1 MIVRQAVRFAYK
13 TLLPARIKMSI
24 DIFKYLRME
33 RVGGLDEKKVLLL
46 SPHPDDDII
55 GCGGTLQNY
64 RARGAEITSVY
75 MTDGRKGN
83 PRYGEEELVSIRRQ
97 EAKTAADIIGIQ
109 RLIFFDN
116 RDSELSV
123 TSKTVTELSKV
134 LKDIRPEAVFLPF
147 ILDDH
152 PDHAATIQIFLAA
165 IKSLPPVM
173 CYTWGIWTP
182 LPCFNVAVDITAS
195 ADLKRNA
202 LAAHKSQT
210 EIVDLIGGVF
220 SLSRYHAVISGIKEN
235 KEMGWAEV
243 YIVCSSNEYQ
253 RLAAAVGW

>member
-1 MIVRQAVRFAYK
+1 MIRETVRFAYK
-13 TLLPARIKMSI
+13 TLLPPRIKMSI
-24 DIFKYLRME
+24 DIFKHLRME
-33 RVGGLDEKKVLLL
+33 RVEGLDEKNVLVI

-64 RARGAEITSVY
+64 RGRGAEIASVY

-83 PRYGEEELVSIRRQ
+83 PRYGEEELVSMRRQ

-109 RLIFFDN
+109 KLIFFDN
-116 RDSELSV
+116 RDRELSV
-123 TSKTVTELSKV
+123 TSKTVAELSKV
-134 LKDIRPEAVFLPF
+134 LKDIQPEAVFLPF
-147 ILDDH
+147 IIDDH
-152 PDHAATIQIFLAA
+152 PDHATTIQIFLAA

-182 LPCFNVAVDITAS
+182 LPCFNVAVDITS
-195 ADLKRNA
+195 FADLKRNA

-210 EIVDLIGGVF
+210 EIIDLIGGVF

-243 YIVCSSNEYQ
+243 YIACSSNEYQ
-253 RLAAAVGW
+253 RLATSVGW

>member
-1 MIVRQAVRFAYK
+1 MIRQTIRFAYK

-24 DIFKYLRME
+24 DIFKHLRME
-33 RVGGLDEKKVLLL
+33 RVEGLDEKNVLVL

-64 RARGAEITSVY
+64 RGRGAAITSVY

-97 EAKTAADIIGIQ
+97 EAQTAADIIGIQ
-109 RLIFFDN
+109 KLIFFDN
-116 RDSELSV
+116 RDGELSV
-123 TSKTVTELSKV
+123 SSKTVAELSKV
-134 LKDIRPEAVFLPF
+134 LKEIQPEAVFLPF
-147 ILDDH
+147 IMDDH

-182 LPCFNVAVDITAS
+182 LPCFNVAVDITS
-195 ADLKRNA
+195 FADLKRNA
-202 LAAHKSQT
+202 LAAHMSQT
-210 EIVDLIGGVF
+210 EIIDFVGGVF
-220 SLSRYHAVISGIKEN
+220 SLSRYHAVVSGIKDN
-235 KEMGWAEV
+235 KKVGWAEV
-243 YIVCSSNEYQ
+243 YIACSSHEYQ